1 MKCDLVMGWS
11 GANAAQAPELV
22 VPGLGASTLGL
33 MDALGCLSCPSTALM
48 PFSSRL
54 AAEVQLTNKDPR
66 WVGAWWLGFLVAASL
81 VALSALP
88 YFFFPREMPKE
99 VGERPCTHTH
109 QGCAGTGCAGQS
121 CTPGRSTALGAAE
134 QNRLCLHRSISAGW
148 GAAAAAGTRQ
158 EVRLC
163 SSQCLGPAVSGV
175 VALHAC
181 FTLRQQ
187 GNLPV

>member
-48 PFSSRL
+48 LFSSRL

-99 VGERPCTHTH
+99 VGERPCTRTHTRAV
-109 QGCAGTGCAGQS
+109 QGQAVQGRAALQDAAQLWEQQSRTGCA
-121 CTPGRSTALGAAE
+121 CTGAFLQAGVLLQLLG
-134 QNRLCLHRSISAGW
+134 H
-148 GAAAAAGTRQ
+148 
-158 EVRLC
+158 VR
-163 SSQCLGPAVSGV
+163 
-175 VALHAC
+175 
-181 FTLRQQ
+181 R
-187 GNLPV
+187 